1 MIEKIY
7 KDFKQNMFAIH
18 QLTERDKK
26 HENAQTFLGELW
38 EILNPLIMTV
48 VMVLVF
54 STMFEMDSIENYP
67 LFVLC
72 GNTLFNFFSQG
83 TSSCL
88 GALVGNKNLLIRSR
102 LNRRIYVVQK
112 VVLAFRNLVFSLFI
126 LAIVIAL
133 YQIQPSLIW
142 LLLIVDIYLLILII
156 LGIGKILSIANV
168 FFGDMTYFYRIII
181 VFLFYCSALF
191 YDASRLPI
199 LMQKI
204 MMLNP
209 MYDAVYIFRSIITSS
224 KIVEPQ
230 YWIFLVIYALA
241 FYAFGSVIYNR
252 YSDNVIA
259 NI

>member
-1 MIEKIY
+1 MMEKLY

-26 HENAQTFLGELW
+26 HENAQTFFGELW
-38 EILNPLIMTV
+38 EIFNPLIMTV

-54 STMFEMDSIENYP
+54 GTIFETDSSYA

-72 GNTLFNFFSQG
+72 GNTLFNFFNQG

-126 LAIVIAL
+126 LAFVIAL
-133 YQIQPSLIW
+133 YQLQLSLIW
-142 LLLIVDIYLLILII
+142 LLSIVDIYLLILII
-156 LGIGKILSIANV
+156 LGIGKILSITNV

-230 YWIFLVIYALA
+230 YWIFLVIYALG